1 MFHSFL
7 RLRGCSVSAISCTFL
22 VSALKTN
29 HSHLRELDLRENNLR
44 EPDVKQLL
52 DLKESPD
59 YRLET
64 LGSVKSWS
72 HSVLHSAQYI
82 QYTSEI
88 TFRSIFLY
96 FIANLAV
103 SFMTASMFTSQVILQ
118 KAATKMFVLNWT
130 AVNTFFKKMF
140 VDHLWLFTV
149 HVHCG
154 TTDLMFKRVG

>member
-29 HSHLRELDLRENNLR
+29 HSHLRELDLSQNNLR
-44 EPDVKQLL
+44 DPDVKQLL

-64 LGSVKSWS
+64 LRSVKSWS
-72 HSVLHSAQYI
+72 HSVLHSAVLYCNRNNSKQIYKYI

-96 FIANLAV
+96 FIANLAM
-103 SFMTASMFTSQVILQ
+103 SFMAASMFTSQVILQ
-118 KAATKMFVLNWT
+118 KAVTKMFVLN
-130 AVNTFFKKMF
+130 
-140 VDHLWLFTV
+140 
-149 HVHCG
+149 
-154 TTDLMFKRVG
+154 